1 MKFKQPAPKKCINV
15 RIGTVML
22 WLFVAGMVMA
32 TCCNLKEGLAA
43 SLPGTPLVWEKVSM
57 HESSKATNR
66 VQVDIVI
73 VPTADQTD
81 ATKGDLIATVMQ
93 AAMEYHKLT
102 GAAIVSARMICQRA
116 ANTWGEG
123 YLALAVYIPDG
134 KGYNGEQEIGPW
146 DMRMTAQRGYTMLEK
161 DYLRL
166 WAELR
171 ASYQKGDTI
180 DEEALDAEVSRCL
193 MVKPRSVTPHFNYME
208 NYK

>member
-1 MKFKQPAPKKCINV
+1 MKFKQPALTRRISV
-15 RIGTVML
+15 RIGRVML
-22 WLFVAGMVMA
+22 WLFAAGMVMA
-32 TCCNLKEGLAA
+32 ISSTSRDGLAA
-43 SLPGTPLVWEKVSM
+43 SLPGTPLAWEKVSM
-57 HESSKATNR
+57 HQSSKVADR

-81 ATKGDLIATVMQ
+81 ATKDDLIATVMQ

-116 ANTWGEG
+116 VNTWGEG

-171 ASYQKGDTI
+171 ASYQKGETI